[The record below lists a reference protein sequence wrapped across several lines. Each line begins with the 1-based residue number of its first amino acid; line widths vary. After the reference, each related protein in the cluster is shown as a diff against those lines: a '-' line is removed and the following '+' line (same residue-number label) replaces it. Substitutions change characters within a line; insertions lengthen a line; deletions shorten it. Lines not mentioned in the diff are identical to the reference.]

1 MAPLPCH
8 RLTPFKPAFLYTG
21 IDYFGPV
28 TVKMLGRGSRLEKR
42 WICLFTF
49 FWPQELSTS
58 KWPSKRRRLSC
69 LFLEIY
75 ESTPAS
81 ASNIQRQQYQL
92 TSWRTREAVDGWI
105 KKQEDIQIN
114 AAHYDMEWQFS
125 PRHRPHFCGVWERLV
140 QASKW
145 AMRVLGNGKTTSD
158 RQDSVSNRSRS
169 FNATQH

>member
-1 MAPLPCH
+1 MHHLLNKYWILSIRRVVKHQANKCTRWKWRDAKPMSIIMAPLPCH

-42 WICLFTF
+42 WICLFTC
-49 FWPQELSTS
+49 FWPQELCTS
-58 KWPSKRRRLSC
+58 KWPSKRRRLSR

-81 ASNIQRQQYQL
+81 ASNIQRQRYQL
-92 TSWRTREAVDGWI
+92 TSWRTREAVDEWI

-114 AAHYDMEWQFS
+114 AAH
-125 PRHRPHFCGVWERLV
+125 
-140 QASKW
+140 
-145 AMRVLGNGKTTSD
+145 
-158 RQDSVSNRSRS
+158 
-169 FNATQH
+169 